1 MVSFNNI
8 IGHKDIIK
16 HLQNAIKTEKIS
28 HSYIFT
34 GRPGSG
40 KKLIATTYAMTLQ
53 CEAGGTEPCQKCD
66 SCKKAMGKNHPDIIM
81 VTMRNREPFP
91 LTRSVSR

>member
-8 IGHKDIIK
+8 IGHKDIVK

-40 KKLIATTYAMTLQ
+40 KKAY
-53 CEAGGTEPCQKCD
+53 CND
-66 SCKKAMGKNHPDIIM
+66 
-81 VTMRNREPFP
+81 VRNDAA
-91 LTRSVSR
+91 V

>member
-8 IGHKDIIK
+8 IGHKDIVK

-40 KKLIATTYAMTLQ
+40 KTQ
-53 CEAGGTEPCQKCD
+53 
-66 SCKKAMGKNHPDIIM
+66 
-81 VTMRNREPFP
+81 
-91 LTRSVSR
+91 